1 MNEQVELIFLDH
13 ESKMEKTI
21 QNTLHE
27 FNQVRTGRANP
38 ALLDKVVVSY
48 YGVDTPVRQI
58 SSIQVVEGT
67 QLYIK
72 PFDKSILKDVETAIQ
87 MAKLDLPTSNDGIGI
102 RLILPKLTEESRKV
116 LVKDVEKLQ
125 ENGKVA
131 IRNIRRD
138 LIDDIKAIKLPED
151 EEKDQLEE
159 VQKLT
164 DKYIKILEEETKK
177 KIEDVRHI

>member
-21 QNTLHE
+21 QSTLHE

-38 ALLDKVVVSY
+38 ALLDKVVISY
-48 YGVDTPVRQI
+48 YGVETPVRQV
-58 SSIQVVEGT
+58 SSVQVVEGT

-72 PFDKSILKDVETAIQ
+72 PFDKSILKDIETAIQ
-87 MAKLDLPTSNDGIGI
+87 LAKLDLPTANDGVGI
-102 RLILPKLTEESRKV
+102 RLILPKLTEETRKV
-116 LVKDVEKLQ
+116 LCKDVEKLQ
-125 ENGKVA
+125 EAGKVA

-138 LIDDIKAIKLPED
+138 LIDEVKALKLPED
-151 EEKDQLEE
+151 EEKNQLEE

-164 DKYIKILEEETKK
+164 DKFIKILEEETKK
-177 KIEDVRHI
+177 KIEDVKHI